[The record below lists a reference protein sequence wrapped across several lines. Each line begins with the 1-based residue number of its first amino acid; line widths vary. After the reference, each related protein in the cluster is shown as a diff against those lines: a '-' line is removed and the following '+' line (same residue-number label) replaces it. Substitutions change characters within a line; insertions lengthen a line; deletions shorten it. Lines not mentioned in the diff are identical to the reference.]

1 MLRRFLAL
9 LALLL
14 FALVT
19 PRMLYFNPLMPL
31 QTPATLSFPLPAVD
45 VKGDT
50 VLLVPARDRPTVLAL
65 FPLAMIERRKEFLAL
80 LDSLHRYPPESV
92 AVVVLL
98 APGIALPEA
107 ARTGQDTVLL
117 YFYDA
122 FGVIPRLGD
131 PRRPTMVV
139 VDTTGQVRQRLVVR

>member
-9 LALLL
+9 LVLLL
-14 FALVT
+14 FALIT
-19 PRMLYFNPLMPL
+19 PRMLYFNPLQPL
-31 QTPATLSFPLPAVD
+31 QAPAAVSFPLPAVD

-65 FPLAMIERRKEFLAL
+65 FPPSMIEHRQEFLAL

-92 AVVVLL
+92 AVVALL
-98 APGIALPEA
+98 SPGIALPEA
-107 ARTGQDTVLL
+107 ARTGRDTALL

-122 FGVIPRLGD
+122 FGVIQRLGD

-139 VDTTGQVRQRLVVR
+139 VDSTGQVRQRLVVR

>member
-9 LALLL
+9 LVLLL
-14 FALVT
+14 FAVVT
-19 PRMLYFNPLMPL
+19 PRMLYINPLQPPRS
-31 QTPATLSFPLPAVD
+31 PAVSFPLPAVD

-65 FPLAMIERRKEFLAL
+65 FPPSMIERRQEFLAL

-98 APGIALPEA
+98 SPGIALPEA

-122 FGVIPRLGD
+122 FGVIQRLGD

-139 VDTTGQVRQRLVVR
+139 VDSTGQVRQRLVVR

>member
-1 MLRRFLAL
+1 MIRRFLAL
-9 LALLL
+9 LVLLL
-14 FALVT
+14 FALIT
-19 PRMLYFNPLMPL
+19 PRMLYFNPFQPL
-31 QTPATLSFPLPAVD
+31 QNPAISFPLPAVD
-45 VKGDT
+45 LKGDT

-65 FPLAMIERRKEFLAL
+65 FPPSMIERRQEFLAL

-92 AVVVLL
+92 AVVALL

-107 ARTGQDTVLL
+107 ARTGKDTALL

-122 FGVIPRLGD
+122 FGVIQRLGD

-139 VDTTGQVRQRLVVR
+139 VDSTGQVRQRLVVQ